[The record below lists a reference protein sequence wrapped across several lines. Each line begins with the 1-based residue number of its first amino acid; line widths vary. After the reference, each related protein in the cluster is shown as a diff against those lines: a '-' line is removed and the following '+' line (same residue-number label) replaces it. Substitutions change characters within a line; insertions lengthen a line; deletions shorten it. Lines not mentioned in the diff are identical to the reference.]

1 MIAGSG
7 SSGGFNLGLSD
18 VGARVDAHNIGV
30 SGQGFG
36 LIRAC
41 VISVWY
47 GEMHVRVEAFDAKDP
62 GLELGLRFLRL
73 LGPNAAE
80 PRTVVR
86 NPLVFVCF
94 SKSIVQGLTNC
105 RPRD

>member
-7 SSGGFNLGLSD
+7 SSGGFNLGPSD
-18 VGARVDAHNIGV
+18 VGARLDAHHIGV

-41 VISVWY
+41 VIRVWY

-62 GLELGLRFLRL
+62 GLEFGLRFLRL
-73 LGPNAAE
+73 LGQNAAE

-86 NPLVFVCF
+86 NPVFCLF
-94 SKSIVQGLTNC
+94 FKSVVQGLTNC